1 MNLDKV
7 YISSFTYK
15 YVDDW
20 WLRSASFSVSRF
32 LDRTPYVKSAIIR
45 NRLLNYI
52 FVDMNSFISPV
63 CKL

>member
-15 YVDDW
+15 YVEDW
-20 WLRSASFSVSRF
+20 WLRSASFSVSMF
-32 LDRTPYVKSAIIR
+32 FDRTPYVKSAIIR
-45 NRLLNYI
+45 SQLPKYR